1 MKLTKK
7 AASII
12 SLVAACVMLAVAV
25 IAAGGDSS
33 DPLVAQSYVDKK
45 VNDLE
50 SMIDDLNTRLT
61 QVKNSIPTNVQSV
74 SDQLSYK
81 VVTLKNGQT
90 LYASGDGSTSL
101 EVIYRRGGTVIVVS
115 PFTDASTKQGV
126 SDFTHGTEIFNGET
140 VPTDSYLII
149 PRGSD
154 GRGLKVTNLGEG
166 HSAYFLVRG
175 EYEIK

>member
-12 SLVAACVMLAVAV
+12 SLAAACLMLTIVVLAT
-25 IAAGGDSS
+25 GGTKD
-33 DPLVAQSYVDKK
+33 DPIVLQSYVDKK
-45 VNDLE
+45 VDALETMIKDLDKQ
-50 SMIDDLNTRLT
+50 IAGL
-61 QVKNSIPTNVQSV
+61 KNSMPSA
-74 SDQLSYK
+74 SDQLSYQ

-101 EVIYRRGGTVIVVS
+101 EVIYRRNGTVIVVS
-115 PFTDASTKQGV
+115 PFTDPSTKQGV
-126 SDFTHGTEIFNGET
+126 SDFTHGKEIFNGEK
-140 VPTDSYLII
+140 VPEDSYLII

-154 GRGLKVTNLGEG
+154 GRGLKVTGLGEG

-175 EYEIK
+175 QYEIK